1 MTKKLHNVFL
11 IFSVLFLTAVSVSA
25 NVKVSPDGIWKEI
38 DDSELKRRPV
48 ERLVEPDIYKTF
60 RLNKTILNGVLKNA
74 PLEFSSQSR
83 NNQTVLTLPL
93 PDGTFSRFDI
103 KESPIMEEGLAVRY
117 PNLKTY
123 IAQGIDNPSATARIS
138 FTPTGF
144 RAMIFSGKGSILIDP
159 YAVGDSENYV
169 SYSKADIHTEN
180 LFVCEFENQLNFI
193 GENYNDLLDFG
204 GTGESVI
211 SGSTLRTYRLALAA
225 TGEYTNV
232 FRQAG
237 DTDAQAKA
245 RALEQQIII
254 MTRVNGVYER
264 DLAIRMV
271 LVANND
277 AIIYTDPATDPYTNN
292 NGSTML
298 GENTTNLNNVIMTA
312 NYDIGHVFSTGGGG
326 VATLNGP
333 CGTNKARGVT
343 GLTNPVGD
351 AFSIDYVAHEMGHQW
366 GANHTFNGA
375 VSNCAGGNRSASSA
389 YEPGSGITI
398 MAYAG
403 ICGNQDLD
411 RHSIDTFHVKSLE
424 VIVAYSQ
431 TGNGNTCAA
440 PTATGN
446 TPPTITSVGGTSFN
460 IPKGTPFALTASGS
474 DVDNDTL
481 TYDWQQYN
489 LGGSTTAVPNTDSD
503 GTARPIFRP
512 YLPTESPT
520 RYFPTLEYI
529 LNNANVPPSTFDC
542 GRASPCLT
550 GELLP
555 AITRTMNF
563 QGIVRDNRV
572 NGGGINTVSVQVTV
586 DGNSDRLPLPRR
598 TRMPQSIP
606 VISM

>member
-1 MTKKLHNVFL
+1 MTKKLQNVFL
-11 IFSVLFLTAVSVSA
+11 IFSVLFVTAVSVSA
-25 NVKVSPDGIWKEI
+25 NGKVSPDGIWKEI

-60 RLNKTILNGVLKNA
+60 RLDKTILKGFLKNA
-74 PLEFSSQSR
+74 PLEFSAQSR

-144 RAMIFSGKGSILIDP
+144 RAMIFSGKGAILIDP

-180 LFVCEFENQLNFI
+180 LFVCEFENQLNLI

-245 RALEQQIII
+245 RALEEQVII

-277 AIIYTDPATDPYTNN
+277 AIIYTDPAADPYTNSS
-292 NGSTML
+292 GSAML
-298 GENTTNLNNVIMTA
+298 GENTTNLNTVIMTA

-333 CGTNKARGVT
+333 CGGSKARGVT

-375 VSNCAGGNRSASSA
+375 VSNC
-389 YEPGSGITI
+389 
-398 MAYAG
+398 
-403 ICGNQDLD
+403 C
-411 RHSIDTFHVKSLE
+411 
-424 VIVAYSQ
+424 
-431 TGNGNTCAA
+431 
-440 PTATGN
+440 
-446 TPPTITSVGGTSFN
+446 
-460 IPKGTPFALTASGS
+460 
-474 DVDNDTL
+474 
-481 TYDWQQYN
+481 
-489 LGGSTTAVPNTDSD
+489 
-503 GTARPIFRP
+503 
-512 YLPTESPT
+512 
-520 RYFPTLEYI
+520 
-529 LNNANVPPSTFDC
+529 
-542 GRASPCLT
+542 
-550 GELLP
+550 
-555 AITRTMNF
+555 
-563 QGIVRDNRV
+563 
-572 NGGGINTVSVQVTV
+572 
-586 DGNSDRLPLPRR
+586 RR
-598 TRMPQSIP
+598 QPECKFG
-606 VISM
+606 V